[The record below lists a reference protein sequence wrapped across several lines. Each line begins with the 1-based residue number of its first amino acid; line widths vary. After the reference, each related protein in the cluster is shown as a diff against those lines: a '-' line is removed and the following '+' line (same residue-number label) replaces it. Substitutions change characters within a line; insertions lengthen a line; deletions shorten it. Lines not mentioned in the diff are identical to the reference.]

1 MQQDCV
7 FCKIV
12 NKEIPAKILY
22 EDDRLL
28 AFPDIEPAAPVH
40 ILLIPKKHIA
50 NILEA
55 KQEDQDLLTH
65 LLTVVPIVAKQA
77 GIAEGG
83 FRTVINTKN
92 DGGQTVQHLHLHI
105 LGGRFMTW
113 PPG

>member
-12 NKEIPAKILY
+12 NKEIPAEIIY
-22 EDDRLL
+22 EDDRVL
-28 AFPDIEPAAPVH
+28 AFPDIQPAAPIH

-50 NILEA
+50 NILEVTE
-55 KQEDQDLLTH
+55 EDQDLLRH
-65 LLTVVPIVAKQA
+65 LLATVPIIAKQVGMDEA
-77 GIAEGG
+77 G
-83 FRTVINTKN
+83 FRTVINTKDN
-92 DGGQTVQHLHLHI
+92 GGQTVQHLHLHI